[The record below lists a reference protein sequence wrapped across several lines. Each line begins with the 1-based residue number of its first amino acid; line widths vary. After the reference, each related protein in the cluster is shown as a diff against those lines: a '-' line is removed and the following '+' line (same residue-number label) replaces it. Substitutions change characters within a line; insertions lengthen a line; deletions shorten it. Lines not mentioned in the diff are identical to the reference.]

1 MDLVIELDVELRRV
15 ILDRLPYGVQSAF
28 PLVLAL
34 SIVSIRHD
42 GDERRFIRLLRRL
55 FIGVLDES
63 CVVRQNADL
72 HRATVLLVA
81 LCHLRKSV
89 AHDRNDHI
97 QRRDRR
103 GERRQAEEDPAE
115 DVEHAVVVVVDHV
128 VLAERDQILIDH
140 HVDVFIL
147 DVVINDFCSV
157 VRLLCEDEHGRTE
170 GVQEDKEDA
179 EERKDVLDRVVDE
192 RDILA
197 RIVKHSEPVKHLHPH
212 DDHDERA
219 RRSLRD
225 IIH

>member
-1 MDLVIELDVELRRV
+1 MLRQLTISPLLSPILLLLDDFLVV
-15 ILDRLPYGVQSAF
+15 
-28 PLVLAL
+28 
-34 SIVSIRHD
+34 
-42 GDERRFIRLLRRL
+42 DE
-55 FIGVLDES
+55 DP
-63 CVVRQNADL
+63 DL
-72 HRATVLLVA
+72 HRPRVQIET
-81 LCHLRKSV
+81 LCYLAERV

-128 VLAERDQILIDH
+128 VLAERDQILVDH

-147 DVVINDFCSV
+147 DVVIDDFCSV